1 MKNLK
6 NIDFKDYNIM
16 VYLKTKLSG
25 KFEAVQSLKTF
36 TIAPNLM
43 YAALFPYEKLERVK
57 EFINQYE
64 TACKQYNYTLQIRS
78 SIDRKKV
85 LHQIN

>member
-1 MKNLK
+1 MENL
-6 NIDFKDYNIM
+6 NRMNFKDCNIM
-16 VYLKTKLSG
+16 VYLKTNISG

-57 EFINQYE
+57 EYVNQYE
-64 TACKQYNYTLQIRS
+64 EALISHNYTLQIRS

>member
-1 MKNLK
+1 MENLNK
-6 NIDFKDYNIM
+6 MNFKDCNIM
-16 VYLKTKLSG
+16 VYIKTNVSE
-25 KFEAVQSLKTF
+25 KFEAIQSLKTF

-43 YAALFPYEKLERVK
+43 YAALFPFEKLETVK

>member
-1 MKNLK
+1 MENIK
-6 NIDFKDYNIM
+6 NIDFKDCNIM
-16 VYLKTKLSG
+16 VYLKTNISG
-25 KFEAVQSLKTF
+25 KFEALQSLKTF

-43 YAALFPYEKLERVK
+43 HVALFPYEKLEKVK
-57 EFINQYE
+57 EYINQYE
-64 TACKQYNYTLQIRS
+64 TACKQYNYTIQIRS

>member
-6 NIDFKDYNIM
+6 NIDFKECNIM
-16 VYLKTKLSG
+16 VYIKTNISG
-25 KFEAVQSLKTF
+25 KFEAIQSLKTF

-43 YAALFPYEKLERVK
+43 YAALFPYEKLETVK
-57 EFINQYE
+57 EYINQYE
-64 TACKQYNYTLQIRS
+64 TACKKFNYSLQIRS

>member
-6 NIDFKDYNIM
+6 NIDFKDCNIM
-16 VYLKTKLSG
+16 VYLKTNISG

-36 TIAPNLM
+36 SIAPNLM
-43 YAALFPYEKLERVK
+43 YAVLFPYEKLERVK

-64 TACKQYNYTLQIRS
+64 VACKQHNYTLQIRS

>member
-6 NIDFKDYNIM
+6 NIDFKDCNIM
-16 VYLKTKLSG
+16 VYLKTNISG
-25 KFEAVQSLKTF
+25 KFEAIQSLKTF

-43 YAALFPYEKLERVK
+43 YAALYPYEKLERVK
-57 EFINQYE
+57 EYINQYE
-64 TACKQYNYTLQIRS
+64 DACKHGNCTLQIRS

-85 LHQIN
+85 LYQIN

>member
-6 NIDFKDYNIM
+6 NIDFKDCNIM
-16 VYLKTKLSG
+16 VYLRTNPYG
-25 KFEAVQSLKTF
+25 KFEALQSIKTF

-43 YAALFPYEKLERVK
+43 YAALYPYEKLELVK
-57 EFINQYE
+57 ECLDRYIE
-64 TACKQYNYTLQIRS
+64 PLKQHNYTLQIRS

>member
-6 NIDFKDYNIM
+6 NIDFKDCNIM
-16 VYLKTKLSG
+16 VYLKTNISN
-25 KFEAVQSLKTF
+25 KFEALQSLKNF
-36 TIAPNLM
+36 SIAPNLM
-43 YAALFPYEKLERVK
+43 YAVVFPYEKLERVK
-57 EFINQYE
+57 EYINQYE
-64 TACKQYNYTLQIRS
+64 TACKEHDYTLQIRS

>member
-1 MKNLK
+1 MENLK
-6 NIDFKDYNIM
+6 NIDFKECNIM
-16 VYLKTKLSG
+16 VYFKTNISG
-25 KFEAVQSLKTF
+25 KFEALQSLKTF

-43 YAALFPYEKLERVK
+43 CAALFPYEKLEKVK
-57 EFINQYE
+57 EYINQYE
-64 TACKQYNYTLQIRS
+64 TACKQYNYTIQIRS